1 MLPVTIDNI
10 NTPMVAND
18 DGASS
23 IAIDDHEFDENL
35 AAKLKQGL
43 DELNAKWQELK
54 HYAQVVADE
63 EHQID
68 MPN

>member
-1 MLPVTIDNI
+1 MSPLTIDDI
-10 NTPMVAND
+10 NTPMVADD

-23 IAIDDHEFDENL
+23 VAIDDHEFDENL
-35 AAKLKQGL
+35 AAKLEQGL
-43 DELNAKWQELK
+43 DELNAKWQELER
-54 HYAQVVADE
+54 YAQEVADE